1 MTYTK
6 IMIIHYNHREMY
18 QANREIIES
27 RMKLKRRLK
36 KRTFL
41 WELYQHE
48 ICGIAVYK
56 KTKLT

>member
-1 MTYTK
+1 
-6 IMIIHYNHREMY
+6 MIIHYNHREMY